1 MVGYNFKKYGKD
13 LVVENTA
20 IIKRPNLVEV
30 GNHVCIDV
38 GVYLATESVIG
49 DYVHIAPYTCI
60 IGGAKSK
67 LIMEDFS
74 GVAAGSKII
83 CGTDD
88 FTKGMLNPQIPN
100 QYKESK
106 YDTVTFEKYSCV
118 GVNCVVMP
126 GVTLGEGSVVGA
138 GSVITKDTK
147 PWTVY
152 VGSPAK
158 EVGERD
164 KSKIIEYGKILKNG
178 TI

>member
-1 MVGYNFKKYGKD
+1 
-13 LVVENTA
+13 
-20 IIKRPNLVEV
+20 
-30 GNHVCIDV
+30 
-38 GVYLATESVIG
+38 
-49 DYVHIAPYTCI
+49 
-60 IGGAKSK
+60 
-67 LIMEDFS
+67 MEDFS

>member
-1 MVGYNFKKYGKD
+1 
-13 LVVENTA
+13 
-20 IIKRPNLVEV
+20 
-30 GNHVCIDV
+30 
-38 GVYLATESVIG
+38 
-49 DYVHIAPYTCI
+49 
-60 IGGAKSK
+60 
-67 LIMEDFS
+67 
-74 GVAAGSKII
+74 
-83 CGTDD
+83 
-88 FTKGMLNPQIPN
+88 
-100 QYKESK
+100 
-106 YDTVTFEKYSCV
+106 
-118 GVNCVVMP
+118 MP